1 MKTLLILISATA
13 AFAATPAETAIE
25 KARAEITKHPDH
37 APYYNVLAMAYARR
51 ARETSDV
58 QYYAKAEGTLQRSFT
73 LAPDNYEG
81 LKTLAWLQLG
91 RHEFAKA
98 LETATKLNEKVPDD
112 VLIYGYL
119 ADANTELGRWCQP
132 VAQSFNQKAQA
143 FTKGPHPAHL
153 WSGLPS
159 SSRSPPPFQ
168 RCSTKP
174 L

>member
-1 MKTLLILISATA
+1 MKALTMLVTTTL
-13 AFAATPAETAIE
+13 AFAATPAEMAIE
-25 KARAEITKHPDH
+25 KAQAEITKHPDH

-98 LETATKLNEKVPDD
+98 LKTAAKLNKKVPDD
-112 VLIYGYL
+112 VLVYGYL
-119 ADANTELGRWCQP
+119 ADANTELG
-132 VAQSFNQKAQA
+132 NY
-143 FTKGPHPAHL
+143 
-153 WSGLPS
+153 
-159 SSRSPPPFQ
+159 
-168 RCSTKP
+168 
-174 L
+174 